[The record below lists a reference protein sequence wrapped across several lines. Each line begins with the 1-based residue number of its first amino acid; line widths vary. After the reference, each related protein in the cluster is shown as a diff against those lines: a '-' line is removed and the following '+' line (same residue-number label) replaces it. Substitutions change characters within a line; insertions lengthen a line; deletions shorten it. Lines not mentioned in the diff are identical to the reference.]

1 MIHSI
6 RTSTNSSSSSSSSSS
21 VVVSSRWNHWNVRMI
36 IFILIDRMVSG
47 GRRHLEVVVGIP
59 LPKTTT
65 TRTRS
70 KERTTKYS
78 SDSQMIENDKI
89 WWCLFLSGGTTTTS
103 SMYVCMSVCGTASI
117 VVIYIYIYIYIYYV
131 RYMSVIVGSLHT
143 SPLPHTLPKKPKTR
157 FLREQPFCH
166 FRISFIFYE
175 TRRNKSG
182 IIHDSH
188 TQVPR
193 SCGAYR

>member
-1 MIHSI
+1 
-6 RTSTNSSSSSSSSSS
+6 
-21 VVVSSRWNHWNVRMI
+21 MI

-70 KERTTKYS
+70 KDRTTKYS

-89 WWCLFLSGGTTTTS
+89 WWCLFLSGGTTTS

-117 VVIYIYIYIYIYYV
+117 VVIYIYIYIYIYI
-131 RYMSVIVGSLHT
+131 MSGTCRL
-143 SPLPHTLPKKPKTR
+143 
-157 FLREQPFCH
+157 
-166 FRISFIFYE
+166 
-175 TRRNKSG
+175 
-182 IIHDSH
+182 
-188 TQVPR
+188 
-193 SCGAYR
+193 